1 MTLSILLAGG
11 GTTGHIS
18 PMLAIGRELRARHP
32 EADVFALGTSDGLEA
47 DLVPRAGFE
56 LLTIDKVPMPRSL
69 NPAALKFPQRFA
81 ANISAV
87 RRIIAEREVAA
98 VVGVGGYVCPPA
110 FLAARRAKLPLIIHE
125 ANAKPGMANRLGARL
140 TQPGRVGV
148 TFPGTKLPGAKLVG
162 MPMPAEISSLDRS
175 DDAMRRA
182 HRAELG
188 LRDDAPVLVV
198 TGGSSGAQ
206 RINDAFLDVAALC
219 QEQAVQV
226 LHITGR
232 GKGEAL
238 RAATAA
244 LPDYHVVDYVDGMH
258 KVYAVADL
266 LVARSGA
273 ATVAETTVVGV
284 PAVYVPLAIGN
295 GEQRLNAAGSVRA
308 GASVLVDNA
317 DFTSAVVAETVLPL
331 VRDTA
336 RLEAMSRAALD
347 LHYPTNAAATM
358 SAIVESALRG

>member
-32 EADVFALGTSDGLEA
+32 EADVFALGTPDGLET
-47 DLVPRAGFE
+47 DLVPQAGFE

-69 NPAALKFPQRFA
+69 SPAAVKFPARFA
-81 ANISAV
+81 ANIAAV
-87 RRIIAEREVAA
+87 RSIIADREVSA

-110 FLAARRAKLPLIIHE
+110 FLAARAARLPLIIHE

-140 TQPGRVGV
+140 TRPGRVGI
-148 TFPGTKLPGAKLVG
+148 TFPDTKLPGARLVG
-162 MPMPAEISSLDRS
+162 MPMPAEITSLDRS
-175 DDAMRRA
+175 DPVARRA
-182 HRAELG
+182 PRAELG

-206 RINDAFLDVAALC
+206 RINDAFLDSAAQC
-219 QEQAVQV
+219 QEQGVQV

-238 RAATAA
+238 RAAAA
-244 LPDYHVVDYVDGMH
+244 GLPDYHVVDYVDGMH

-273 ATVAETTVVGV
+273 ATVAETTVAGV

-308 GASVLVDNA
+308 GASQMVDNA
-317 DFTSAVVAETVLPL
+317 EFTSAVVTGRVLPL
-331 VRDTA
+331 VKDTA
-336 RLEAMSRAALD
+336 RLAEMSRAAHALN
-347 LHYPTNAAATM
+347 YPTDAAATM
-358 SAIVESALRG
+358 ATIVESALRG